1 MLIAIYVPAS
11 LHSQA
16 MYVAIFNGFNFS
28 DWNKQVQFHLSMLDL
43 YMVFHD
49 EKLATITLC

>member
-1 MLIAIYVPAS
+1 VLIAIYVPAS